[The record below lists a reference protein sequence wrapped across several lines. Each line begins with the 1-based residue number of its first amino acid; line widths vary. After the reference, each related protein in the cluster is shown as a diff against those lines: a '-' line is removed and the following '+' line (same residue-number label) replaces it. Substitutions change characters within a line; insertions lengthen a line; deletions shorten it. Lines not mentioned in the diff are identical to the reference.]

1 MRPAWAKDSDR
12 RMSAI
17 RLCLTDPA
25 LRAAGAVLALQGAVA
40 CSFGPYFSTL
50 AVHEFGFGD
59 RGYAI
64 LLALSSLVSVSASVI
79 GGIRA
84 DQTANRRKVT
94 LAAVASLILG
104 MALMTLVPGPWV
116 FALTAAVLIPVSS
129 ITFGQVFALARLAAT
144 RYPPDQMDGIMA
156 VIRALFAAPFII
168 VLPLWSVGFA
178 AGVSVTLI
186 FPVGLI
192 LSAVMLAVVL
202 RLWPADSTT
211 SWHDRPSGLS
221 FRAALTEMGRLPI
234 AARVLALGAVS
245 AASAVYM
252 AIISLVMIPELGRGT
267 KDVALY
273 VGLVAGLEVPFM
285 LLLPRF
291 TQGIARTTL
300 ILFGTALYTV
310 HVAFLPVLAG
320 SGLVWL
326 LVLPAAIG
334 GAITLTVPIAYLQ
347 DLMADRPGAG
357 ASLMSLQRLAGDT
370 LAALSFAV
378 GTSLAGYGMVA
389 ALGVLVS
396 LCGAALL
403 WAADRR

>member
-1 MRPAWAKDSDR
+1 
-12 RMSAI
+12 MSAI

-25 LRAAGAVLALQGAVA
+25 LRAAGAVLALQGAIA

-59 RGYAI
+59 RGYAV

-84 DQTANRRKVT
+84 DQTANRRRVT
-94 LAAVASLILG
+94 LAAVVSLILG

-144 RYPPDQMDGIMA
+144 RFPPDSRDGIMA

-168 VLPLWSVGFA
+168 VLPLWSLGFA
-178 AGVSVTLI
+178 AGANVTLI
-186 FPVGLI
+186 FPVGLV

-202 RLWPADSTT
+202 RLWPADSTVP
-211 SWHDRPSGLS
+211 WQDRPSGLS
-221 FRAALTEMGRLPI
+221 FRAALAEMGRLPI

-245 AASAVYM
+245 ASSAVYM
-252 AIISLVMIPELGRGT
+252 AIISLVMVHEVGRGT
-267 KDVALY
+267 PDVALY

-291 TQGIARTTL
+291 TQGTARTSL
-300 ILFGTALYTV
+300 ILAGTALYTV
-310 HVAFLPVLAG
+310 HVALLPVLAG

-370 LAALSFAV
+370 LAALCFAV

-389 ALGVLVS
+389 GFGVLVS